1 MIIDLVFTK
10 AALKKNDILSLY
22 RSEFD
27 LNDSP
32 NLDDHRYSLLSAID
46 KIRSAIEFKHNTLEQ
61 MNEEKTLEPPKQKT
75 VMLNAFLELSTFKD
89 IKTEEKLQ
97 KMDLLIDV
105 TAEREVL
112 MDLLREYM
120 NTFGDLN

>member
-10 AALKKNDILSLY
+10 AALKKTDILSLY

-27 LNDSP
+27 LNDSL
-32 NLDDHRYSLLSAID
+32 NLDDHRYSLLSVID

-61 MNEEKTLEPPKQKT
+61 MNEEKTLEPPIQKA
-75 VMLNAFLELSTFKD
+75 VMLNAFLELSTFKE

-112 MDLLREYM
+112 IDLLREYM